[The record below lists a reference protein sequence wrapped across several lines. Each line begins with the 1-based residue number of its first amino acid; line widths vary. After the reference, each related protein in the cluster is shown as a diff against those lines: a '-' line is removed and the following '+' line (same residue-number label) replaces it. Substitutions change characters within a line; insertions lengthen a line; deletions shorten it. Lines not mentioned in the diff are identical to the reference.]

1 MKKGSI
7 TMIIAIDGPSGAG
20 KSTLADSIAEKFGFI
35 HIDTGAMYRAIGV
48 FVNDNGVK
56 TDDAENVIGLLDK
69 LTVGVNF
76 VDGIQ
81 TVSVNGEDVTKRIR
95 QPEVSMFASNV
106 SKIPAVRE
114 YLVAEQRRI
123 AGENNIVM
131 DGRDIGTV
139 VFPDA
144 DLKIYLTAS
153 AEDRAER
160 RYKEQLEKGFDV
172 VFEDVLADV
181 IRRDNQDM
189 NRDVAPLKSA
199 EDSVIVDTTGK
210 EYEDSLA
217 ILTTLI
223 KDKLSL

>member
-1 MKKGSI
+1 
-7 TMIIAIDGPSGAG
+7 MIIALDGPSGAG
-20 KSTLADSIAEKFGFI
+20 KSTLADSLAERFGFI

-48 FVNDNGVK
+48 FVNDNNVA
-56 TDDAENVIGLLDK
+56 TNDAENVIKLLDK
-69 LTVGVNF
+69 LTVDVSFADGV
-76 VDGIQ
+76 Q

-106 SKIPAVRE
+106 SKIPEVRE

-139 VFPDA
+139 VFPNA

-153 AEDRAER
+153 AEDRATR
-160 RYKEQLEKGFDV
+160 RYKEQIEKGFNV
-172 VFEDVLADV
+172 IYEDVLADV

-189 NRDVAPLKSA
+189 NRDVAPLKPA

-217 ILTTLI
+217 ILTDLI